1 MIAMAEA
8 GKELE
13 GRVAIVTGAG
23 RNIGRAIALAL
34 ADGGAAV
41 VVNARA
47 NRAEAE
53 EVARAIERGGG
64 RAFACLADVT
74 DAGAVQAMAAA
85 ALARFGRIDILIN
98 NAAMRDERAIDQMT
112 IADWRA
118 VMAVII
124 EGAFHCVQACLPALK
139 QSAAGAIVNIGGLS
153 AHTGSKHRAHVIAAK
168 AGLVGLTH
176 ALAHDLAADGITVN
190 CVSPGLIER
199 PRDPA
204 LPEPQHHQVNRTLTG
219 KYGTPG
225 DVAAVV
231 RFLCGPGGRF
241 VNGQTIHANGG
252 AFLT

>member
-1 MIAMAEA
+1 MTMGEA
-8 GKELE
+8 GRELD
-13 GRVAIVTGAG
+13 GRVAIVTGSG
-23 RNIGRAIALAL
+23 RNIGRAIALSL
-34 ADGGAAV
+34 AAGGAAV
-41 VVNARA
+41 VVNARS
-47 NRAEAE
+47 NRREADD
-53 EVARAIERGGG
+53 VARAIEGGG
-64 RAFACLADVT
+64 GTALVCLADVT
-74 DAGAVQAMAAA
+74 DASAVQAMVAAA
-85 ALARFGRIDILIN
+85 VARFGRIDILIN
-98 NAAMRDERAIDQMT
+98 NAAVRDEKAIEQMT

-118 VMAVII
+118 GMAVIL

-139 QSAAGAIVNIGGLS
+139 QSGAGAIVNIGGLS

-168 AGLVGLTH
+168 AGLIGLTR
-176 ALAHDLAADGITVN
+176 ALAHDLAADKVTVN

-219 KYGTPG
+219 KYGTPD

-252 AFLT
+252 AFLS

>member
-1 MIAMAEA
+1 MTMAESE
-8 GKELE
+8 KELR
-13 GRVAIVTGAG
+13 GRVAIVTGSG

-41 VVNARA
+41 VVNARS
-47 NRAEAE
+47 NRGEAEAVVRE
-53 EVARAIERGGG
+53 IEGRGGQ
-64 RAFACLADVT
+64 ALAYLADVT
-74 DAGAVQAMAAA
+74 DGAAVAAMVSAAR
-85 ALARFGRIDILIN
+85 ARFGRIDILVN
-98 NAAMRDERAIDQMT
+98 NAAVRDEKSIERMT

-118 VMAVII
+118 VMAVIL
-124 EGAFHCVQACLPALK
+124 EGAFHCVKACLPALK
-139 QSAAGAIVNIGGLS
+139 QSGGGAIVNIGGLS

-168 AGLVGLTH
+168 AGLIGLTH
-176 ALAHDLAADGITVN
+176 ALAHDLAADKVTVN
-190 CVSPGLIER
+190 CVAPGLIER

-219 KYGTPG
+219 QYGTPG

>member
-1 MIAMAEA
+1 MAEA
-8 GKELE
+8 GKELD
-13 GRVAIVTGAG
+13 GRVAIVTGSG

-34 ADGGAAV
+34 AAGGAAV
-41 VVNARA
+41 VVNARS
-47 NRAEAE
+47 NRGEADD
-53 EVARAIERGGG
+53 VVRAIEHAGGQ
-64 RAFACLADVT
+64 AHACLADVT
-74 DAGAVQAMAAA
+74 DAKAVQAMAAA

-98 NAAMRDERAIDQMT
+98 NAAMRDEKAIDEMT

-118 VMAVII
+118 VMAVIL

-153 AHTGSKHRAHVIAAK
+153 AHTGSRHRAHVIAAK
-168 AGLVGLTH
+168 AGLIGLTH
-176 ALAHDLAADGITVN
+176 ALAHDLAAHKVTVN

-199 PRDPA
+199 PRDPG
-204 LPEPQHHQVNRTLTG
+204 LPEPQHHQTNRTLFG
-219 KYGTPG
+219 PYGTPG